1 MKIKRI
7 IDGKPVEIEL
17 TSEELDQA
25 WNARAHEIMMGEC
38 RDAINDYDDEELIEK
53 FSVTRETALDHD
65 NLSSLASDVSLF
77 INEDEDLECSVPY
90 AVECVAKKSFE
101 GIDSDEKLQHA
112 LDVIH
117 CQDFIDSY
125 TEEEFGRFF
134 WASKKDAMENLEAIA
149 KEVRHQMETSHFDEG
164 YAMQCV
170 FSEYLSEYIKEQ

>member
-1 MKIKRI
+1 MIIKRV

-25 WNARAHEIMMGEC
+25 WDARAHEIMMSEC

-77 INEDEDLECSVPY
+77 INEDEDLKCSVPY

-125 TEEEFGRFF
+125 SEENFSGSF
-134 WASKKDAMENLEAIA
+134 WVSKKVAEENIHAIA
-149 KEVRHQMETSHFDEG
+149 NEVRHQVEKFHYDEN
-164 YAMQCV
+164 YAMQCA
-170 FSEYLSEYIKEQ
+170 FSEYLAEYVKEQ

>member
-25 WNARAHEIMMGEC
+25 CDARAHNLLVCEC
-38 RDAINDYDDEELIEK
+38 RDAIEEYDEEEFIEK
-53 FSVTRETALDHD
+53 FSVTQKTALDPD
-65 NLSSLASDVSLF
+65 NLDSLARDVSLF
-77 INEDEDLECSVPY
+77 INEDENLDCSVSY
-90 AVECVAKKSFE
+90 AVKCIAKKCFD
-101 GIDSDEKLQHA
+101 GLDSQETIQHA

-149 KEVRHQMETSHFDEG
+149 KEVRHQMETSHSDEG